1 MDFEFA
7 SWQAFYLL
15 VNPQQVYR
23 NFAYRKQT
31 KNQYAR
37 DDPAFLVL
45 ISIIL
50 TFTAGLVIILGKWF
64 SSMISVCFGIVMGL
78 GMKDIL
84 ELIVW
89 VIVVDFII
97 SGVLIASAMFYLC
110 NKVCHIKL
118 Y

>member
-1 MDFEFA
+1 MSLFLEDSLPRLEFYIVLKLIKYLRRIFRKNQMDFEFA
-7 SWQAFYLL
+7 SWQAFYLP

-50 TFTAGLVIILGKWF
+50 TFTAGL
-64 SSMISVCFGIVMGL
+64 SETDCFVKIG
-78 GMKDIL
+78 
-84 ELIVW
+84 
-89 VIVVDFII
+89 
-97 SGVLIASAMFYLC
+97 S
-110 NKVCHIKL
+110 HP
-118 Y
+118 

>member
-1 MDFEFA
+1 
-7 SWQAFYLL
+7 
-15 VNPQQVYR
+15 
-23 NFAYRKQT
+23 
-31 KNQYAR
+31 
-37 DDPAFLVL
+37 
-45 ISIIL
+45 
-50 TFTAGLVIILGKWF
+50 
-64 SSMISVCFGIVMGL
+64 MGL

-118 Y
+118 RKDTPVYFYLMNRDLNKIFTIF

>member
-1 MDFEFA
+1 
-7 SWQAFYLL
+7 
-15 VNPQQVYR
+15 
-23 NFAYRKQT
+23 
-31 KNQYAR
+31 
-37 DDPAFLVL
+37 
-45 ISIIL
+45 
-50 TFTAGLVIILGKWF
+50 
-64 SSMISVCFGIVMGL
+64 MISVCFGIVMGL